1 MPTDEQFGAFLEG
14 EDGALS
20 DGEHRQLG
28 HLRAL
33 LGDGVVWEAPP
44 EVLEDEVVRQIVEV
58 AAPNVASLSGHRR
71 RPRRSLASRSI
82 AFAAG
87 VAAALAVVV
96 AVGLFRGGD
105 GYSVEIAGT
114 ELAQLATGIVT
125 IENTPSGVSI
135 ELDVEGLPPAPEG
148 FYYQAWM
155 KGESGAVTVGT
166 FHARAD
172 GSDIVLWSGV
182 SIANYPTL
190 TVTIQEEGAGAE
202 SSGQLVMTADLT
214 QP

>member
-1 MPTDEQFGAFLEG
+1 MPTEEQFGAFLEG
-14 EDGALS
+14 EDAALG
-20 DGEHRQLG
+20 DDDRRELG
-28 HLRAL
+28 HLREL
-33 LGDGVVWEAPP
+33 LGDDVVWEDPP
-44 EVLEDEVVRQIVEV
+44 VGMEDEVVRQIVEA
-58 AAPNVASLSGHRR
+58 AAPNVVSLSGRRHR
-71 RPRRSLASRSI
+71 RPRSFPARVVT
-82 AFAAG
+82 FAAG

-96 AVGLFRGGD
+96 AVGLFRGGG
-105 GYSVEIAGT
+105 GYTVDIAGT
-114 ELAQLATGIVT
+114 DLAQLASGVVT

-135 ELDVEGLPPAPEG
+135 ELDIQGLPPAPAG

-172 GSDIVLWSGV
+172 GNDIVLWSGV
-182 SIANYPTL
+182 SIENYPTL
-190 TVTIQEEGAGAE
+190 TVTIQEEGAGAA